1 MVQANCCKRLHHHS
15 VIMQLSQNRFR

>member
-15 VIMQLSQNRFR
+15 CDYAVKPE